1 MSSVL
6 YTLSH
11 LLNTYFHVI
20 IGSVSSM
27 TQLPDP
33 ESSEQ
38 KAYINLPTI
47 LIKEE
52 GGTYQQGCKNDVSS
66 PELDLNTTSQPDIL
80 VNW

>member
-1 MSSVL
+1 MDFWKTTRKNPFSLSLFLGLSSVL
-6 YTLSH
+6 HTLSH

-38 KAYINLPTI
+38 GLYKFANQ
-47 LIKEE
+47 
-52 GGTYQQGCKNDVSS
+52 TY
-66 PELDLNTTSQPDIL
+66 
-80 VNW
+80 